1 MQTKGKSV
9 RGISWARWA
18 LAAVVVFQASATAG
32 ARLSPPETWT
42 AIPLPPRSAS
52 GR

>member
-1 MQTKGKSV
+1 M
-9 RGISWARWA
+9 RGTSWARWL

-32 ARLSPPETWT
+32 ARLNPPETLT
-42 AIPLPPRSAS
+42 AIPLSPRSSS